1 MIAAARLASSLEVP
15 NIQFRNPIILP
26 PSINKLA
33 GATDILI
40 VGSDEKC
47 LTLEKPSAHVEF
59 DAWAFRFFTPANRNN
74 PVAGTNDC
82 VFDSDRTG
90 VVRAGANPD
99 SAIRS
104 LLRRN
109 PGPVGHS
116 PPTQNVGGVD
126 LNLDM
131 ERMYR
136 NLSDYWADSKRSQ
149 PATPGGAVIH
159 ISSRFIVG
167 ALWFIGITAVVSLYF
182 FYQIVLAGIG
192 VKK

>member
-1 MIAAARLASSLEVP
+1 M
-15 NIQFRNPIILP
+15 
-26 PSINKLA
+26 
-33 GATDILI
+33 I

-47 LTLEKPSAHVEF
+47 LTFEKPFPHVEF
-59 DAWAFRFFTPANRNN
+59 DAWAFGFFTPAYRNN

-82 VFDSDRTG
+82 VFDSNRTS
-90 VVRAGANPD
+90 VVRADANPD

-104 LLRRN
+104 LRRRN
-109 PGPVGHS
+109 PGPLEQS
-116 PPTQNVGGVD
+116 PRTQNVSALH
-126 LNLDM
+126 LNQNM
-131 ERMYR
+131 ERMFG

-192 VKK
+192 AKK

>member
-1 MIAAARLASSLEVP
+1 
-15 NIQFRNPIILP
+15 
-26 PSINKLA
+26 
-33 GATDILI
+33 
-40 VGSDEKC
+40 
-47 LTLEKPSAHVEF
+47 VEF
-59 DAWAFRFFTPANRNN
+59 DAWASGFFTPAFGNN

-82 VFDSDRTG
+82 VFDSNRTG
-90 VVRAGANPD
+90 VVRPSANPD
-99 SAIRS
+99 SAIWS

-109 PGPVGHS
+109 PGPLEQS
-116 PPTQNVGGVD
+116 PPTQNVGCMD
-126 LNLDM
+126 LNQNM
-131 ERMYR
+131 ERMFG

-192 VKK
+192 AKK

>member
-1 MIAAARLASSLEVP
+1 M
-15 NIQFRNPIILP
+15 
-26 PSINKLA
+26 
-33 GATDILI
+33 I

-47 LTLEKPSAHVEF
+47 LTFEKPFPHVEF
-59 DAWAFRFFTPANRNN
+59 DAWAIGFFTPAYRNN

-82 VFDSDRTG
+82 VFDSNRTS
-90 VVRAGANPD
+90 VVRADANPD

-104 LLRRN
+104 LLPRN
-109 PGPVGHS
+109 PGPLEQS
-116 PPTQNVGGVD
+116 PRTQNVSALH
-126 LNLDM
+126 LNQNM
-131 ERMYR
+131 ERMFG

-167 ALWFIGITAVVSLYF
+167 ALWLIGITAVVSLYF

-192 VKK
+192 AKK

>member
-1 MIAAARLASSLEVP
+1 M
-15 NIQFRNPIILP
+15 
-26 PSINKLA
+26 
-33 GATDILI
+33 I

-47 LTLEKPSAHVEF
+47 LTFEKPFPHVEF
-59 DAWAFRFFTPANRNN
+59 DAWAIGFFTPAYRNN

-82 VFDSDRTG
+82 VFDSNRTS
-90 VVRAGANPD
+90 VVRADANPD
-99 SAIRS
+99 SAIQS

-109 PGPVGHS
+109 PGPLEQS
-116 PPTQNVGGVD
+116 PRTQNVSALH
-126 LNLDM
+126 LNQNM
-131 ERMYR
+131 ERMFG

-167 ALWFIGITAVVSLYF
+167 ALWLIGITAVVSLYF

-192 VKK
+192 AKK

>member
-1 MIAAARLASSLEVP
+1 MI
-15 NIQFRNPIILP
+15 
-26 PSINKLA
+26 
-33 GATDILI
+33 G
-40 VGSDEKC
+40 GSDEKC
-47 LTLEKPSAHVEF
+47 LTFEKPFPHVEF
-59 DAWAFRFFTPANRNN
+59 DAWAIGFFTPAYRNN

-82 VFDSDRTG
+82 VFDSNRTS
-90 VVRAGANPD
+90 VVRADANPD

-104 LLRRN
+104 LRRRN
-109 PGPVGHS
+109 PGSLEQS
-116 PPTQNVGGVD
+116 PRTQNVSALH
-126 LNLDM
+126 LNQNM
-131 ERMYR
+131 ERMFG

-192 VKK
+192 AKK

>member
-1 MIAAARLASSLEVP
+1 M
-15 NIQFRNPIILP
+15 Q
-26 PSINKLA
+26 
-33 GATDILI
+33 
-40 VGSDEKC
+40 KC
-47 LTLEKPSAHVEF
+47 LTLEKPLAHVEF
-59 DAWAFRFFTPANRNN
+59 DAWAFGFFAPAYRNN

-82 VFDSDRTG
+82 VFDSNRTS
-90 VVRAGANPD
+90 VVRADANPD
-99 SAIRS
+99 SAVRS
-104 LLRRN
+104 LLPRN
-109 PGPVGHS
+109 PGPLEQS
-116 PPTQNVGGVD
+116 PPTQNVSAIH
-126 LNLDM
+126 LNQNM
-131 ERMYR
+131 ERMFG

>member
-1 MIAAARLASSLEVP
+1 M
-15 NIQFRNPIILP
+15 
-26 PSINKLA
+26 
-33 GATDILI
+33 I

-47 LTLEKPSAHVEF
+47 LTFEKPFPHVEF
-59 DAWAFRFFTPANRNN
+59 DAWAFGFFTPAYRNN

-82 VFDSDRTG
+82 VFDSNRTS
-90 VVRAGANPD
+90 VVRADANPD

-109 PGPVGHS
+109 PGPLEQS
-116 PPTQNVGGVD
+116 PRTQNVSALH
-126 LNLDM
+126 LNQNM
-131 ERMYR
+131 ERMFG

-167 ALWFIGITAVVSLYF
+167 ALWLIGITAVVSLYF

-192 VKK
+192 AKK

>member
-1 MIAAARLASSLEVP
+1 M
-15 NIQFRNPIILP
+15 
-26 PSINKLA
+26 
-33 GATDILI
+33 
-40 VGSDEKC
+40 
-47 LTLEKPSAHVEF
+47 AHVEF
-59 DAWAFRFFTPANRNN
+59 DARASGFSTPAYTNN
-74 PVAGTNDC
+74 PVAGTDDC
-82 VFDSDRTG
+82 VFDSNRTS
-90 VVRAGANPD
+90 VVRADANPD

-104 LLRRN
+104 LRRRN
-109 PGPVGHS
+109 PGSLEHS
-116 PPTQNVGGVD
+116 PPSKNVSGMD
-126 LNLDM
+126 LNQNM
-131 ERMYR
+131 ERMFR